1 MTPPDEPLRMSEEE
15 FLDFLSALG
24 EEFSE
29 TLSPVVGSEN
39 IVPQDGYELFIRVF
53 KQAPNPHFLGALSES
68 QMEQLRADCEK
79 YFECAGVSV
88 EHIRE
93 AITRTLARWSADLP

>member
-1 MTPPDEPLRMSEEE
+1 MNEGL
-15 FLDFLSALG
+15 FLDFLGALG

-53 KQAPNPHFLGALSES
+53 KQDPNPQFLRSLSEL
-68 QMEQLRADCEK
+68 QMEQLRADCER
-79 YFECAGVSV
+79 YFECAGVSA
-88 EHIRE
+88 EHVRE
-93 AITRTLARWSADLP
+93 AITRTLARWPTDLP